1 MAVLG
6 TSTLTGCDSIPSF
19 IVSGTRMIF
28 EQAAAPS
35 ASWTK
40 ETNAAYNDIALR
52 VTTSSVSSGG
62 SLPFV
67 TVFPDT
73 NKGLSAYPFSNPSG
87 LTLNPSGTILSVNPS
102 TSGGSSDSEI
112 LDISEMRSH
121 AHQYQRRGDTLVERG
136 SAATQNTPLQPNL
149 STYETANS
157 QGGGGHSHGIQDIGH
172 AHGISSGD
180 HSHPFNEANHTHQF
194 QMTARNFSLLYMD
207 VIICTKD

>member
-6 TSTLTGCDSIPSF
+6 ISTLTGCDSIPSF

-28 EQAAAPS
+28 EQAAAPA

-67 TVFPDT
+67 TVFPAT
-73 NKGLSAYPFSNPSG
+73 SKGLSAYPFSGPSG

-102 TSGGSSDSEI
+102 TSGASTDGAT
-112 LDISEMRSH
+112 ISVTEMRSH
-121 AHQYQRRGDTLVERG
+121 AHQYQRRGDTLVARG
-136 SAATQNTPLQPNL
+136 SATTQNTPLLGNL
-149 STYETANS
+149 TYETGNS
-157 QGGGGHSHGIQDIGH
+157 AGGGGHSHGIQDTGH
-172 AHGISSGD
+172 THGISSGD
-180 HSHPFNEANHTHQF
+180 HSHPFNEASHTHQF

>member
-1 MAVLG
+1 MAILG
-6 TSTLTGCDSIPSF
+6 ITTLTGCDSIPSF

-40 ETNAAYNDIALR
+40 ETNAAFNDIALK
-52 VTTSSVSSGG
+52 VTTSTIGSGG
-62 SLPFV
+62 SSPFV
-67 TVFPDT
+67 TVFPAT

-102 TSGGSSDSEI
+102 LSGGTSDSEI
-112 LDISEMRSH
+112 ISIGEMRSH
-121 AHQYQRRGDTLVERG
+121 AHTYQRRGDTLVQRG
-136 SAATQNTPLQPNL
+136 SAATQNTPLLGNL
-149 STYETANS
+149 TYDTADS
-157 QGGGGHSHGIQDIGH
+157 AGGGGHIHGIQDGGH
-172 AHGISSGD
+172 SHAISSGD